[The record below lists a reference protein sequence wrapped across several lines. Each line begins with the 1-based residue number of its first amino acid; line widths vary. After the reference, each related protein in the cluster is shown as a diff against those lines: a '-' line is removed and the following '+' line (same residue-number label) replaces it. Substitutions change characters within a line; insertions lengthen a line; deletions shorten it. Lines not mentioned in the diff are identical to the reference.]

1 MWNRKDLIGLHN
13 LYNRICTINKQ
24 IHGRREVIFVTLR
37 MIKQGSL
44 LSPKNTAKI
53 CLELVQD
60 YTINYEFPA
69 QRHVQFVKYKHE
81 AFSIQQTKIKIK
93 LLNNQVEFNLFMLV
107 FDLLGVIIKKN
118 ILHHL
123 TKTSFKK
130 QAMKPPSP
138 LKKNHIESV
147 YDLMY
152 SSKNKGTNRP

>member
-60 YTINYEFPA
+60 YTINYEFPT
-69 QRHVQFVKYKHE
+69 QRHVQFVKYNHE
-81 AFSIQQTKIKIK
+81 AFSIRQTKIKIK
-93 LLNNQVEFNLFMLV
+93 LLDNQVEFNLFMLFSISWV
-107 FDLLGVIIKKN
+107 YLLKN

-123 TKTSFKK
+123 IKTSFKK